1 MTNNFA
7 VTIIA
12 TTTDGLIDYTK
23 NFATKREA
31 WDYIKA
37 CKKHAVENDAVRT
50 ATAAVYDLN
59 KRTRSIFHPYKRV
72 YYTVLKK

>member
-7 VTIIA
+7 VAIIA
-12 TTTDGLIDYTK
+12 TTTDSLIDYTK

-37 CKKHAVENDAVRT
+37 CERHAVENDAVRT
-50 ATAAVYDLN
+50 ATAIVYDLN
-59 KRTRSIFHPYKRV
+59 QRTRSIFHPFKQIYH
-72 YYTVLKK
+72 TVLKK